1 MAKQKQARS
10 FDNKV
15 ADDYNADTIR
25 NIDKLERELSKRDRK
40 EAIQNA
46 RKRQAIFGCRL

>member
-1 MAKQKQARS
+1 MAKQKQVRS
-10 FDNKV
+10 FDSKF
-15 ADDYNADTIR
+15 ADDYNAETLR
-25 NIDKLERELSKRDRK
+25 NIEKLERELSKRDRK